1 MIILDYDHLIPYFRD
16 SDRLFALF
24 HSLDNGDVVSMLK
37 SKAGV
42 PDLKGTLV
50 LCDQINQQSFGIF
63 EDEDDRVRVLVK
75 RELLSVKNINF
86 EKISDLCSA
95 RQLIDG
101 SWVNTDVRLVSLKD
115 QLFSRFGGIMETD
128 VIADRK
134 VLVLGAGSFGSE
146 ITMGLIKSGVAKL
159 GILDDDR
166 VDICNVMRHVCG
178 LTDIGRLKT
187 SALKDAILDKNPTAE
202 VAVYHMRVNW
212 DNMESLRTLVSEY
225 DIVVCAIDDHDGK
238 VITNTLC
245 VEEGKNCIFSG
256 AFRRAYGGQILRVRP
271 GKSLCYQCFL
281 RFLPSHAANVEV
293 ASQGHSDAISY
304 SDRPVPV
311 EPGLANDIAPL
322 TQMTCK
328 LVVQELLTGR
338 QTTLRSLDEDL
349 VAPLYMWFNRR
360 EKDTDQQRWQ
370 PLEYDCNGM
379 HIMRWYGI
387 AVDADPGC
395 PVCGDFSGES
405 VNRENIEVSAD

>member
-1 MIILDYDHLIPYFRD
+1 
-16 SDRLFALF
+16 
-24 HSLDNGDVVSMLK
+24 
-37 SKAGV
+37 
-42 PDLKGTLV
+42 
-50 LCDQINQQSFGIF
+50 
-63 EDEDDRVRVLVK
+63 
-75 RELLSVKNINF
+75 
-86 EKISDLCSA
+86 
-95 RQLIDG
+95 
-101 SWVNTDVRLVSLKD
+101 
-115 QLFSRFGGIMETD
+115 METN
-128 VIADRK
+128 VIADKK

-146 ITMGLIKSGVAKL
+146 IIMSLVKSGVARL

-178 LTDIGRLKT
+178 LTDIGRRKP
-187 SALKDAILDKNPTAE
+187 SALKDAILDKNPSAE
-202 VAVYHMRVNW
+202 VALHHMKINW
-212 DNMESLRTLVSEY
+212 DNMEFLRELIGQY

-238 VITNTLC
+238 VITNILC
-245 VEEGKNCIFSG
+245 VQKGKTCIFTG

-281 RFLPSHAANVEV
+281 RFLPSHAANVEI
-293 ASQGHSDAISY
+293 ASQRHSEAVSY
-304 SDRPVPV
+304 SDRPVPI

-328 LVVQELLTGR
+328 LVVQELLNDR

-349 VAPLYMWFNRR
+349 VAPLYLWFNRR
-360 EKDTDQQRWQ
+360 EKGTDQENWP

-395 PVCGDFSGES
+395 PVCGTFSGES
-405 VNRENIEVSAD
+405 VNREDIEVSADK